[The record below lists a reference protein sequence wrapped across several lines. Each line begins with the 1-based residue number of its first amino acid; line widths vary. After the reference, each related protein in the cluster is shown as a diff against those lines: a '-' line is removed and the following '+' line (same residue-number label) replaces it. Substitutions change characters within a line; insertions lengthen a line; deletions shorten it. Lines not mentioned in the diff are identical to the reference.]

1 MSLTRTSVTG
11 LALGAGLA
19 LVLGGDARTVGV
31 GGSDGAAQWAEVAW
45 PFPLDQWGT
54 GRAFRCGAAA
64 CGAELHLYLRAKVG
78 FCNCTIGVSDDDE
91 IDRTGD
97 LDLLGPRYA
106 PLAPGRPVTAG
117 ILTGRLRAFA
127 VERPLQAKLPALAVG
142 LANKCD
148 AVVATLVT
156 DRAIEPAHERAA
168 IAFLAGETV
177 QRWAEANTG
186 TSSP

>member
-1 MSLTRTSVTG
+1 MSLARTSVIG
-11 LALGAGLA
+11 LALGVGLL
-19 LVLGGDARTVGV
+19 LVLGGDARTVGT
-31 GGSDGAAQWAEVAW
+31 GGSDGVAQWAEVAW
-45 PFPLDQWGT
+45 PFPLDQWGS

-64 CGAELHLYLRAKVG
+64 CGAELHVYLRAKVG
-78 FCNCTIGVSDDDE
+78 FCNCSVGVSDDDE

-97 LDLLGPRYA
+97 IELIGARYV
-106 PLAPGRPVTAG
+106 PLAPGRPVTIG
-117 ILTGRLRAFA
+117 ILRGRLRAFA
-127 VERPLQAKLPALAVG
+127 VERPLQDTLPALAVG

-156 DRAIEPAHERAA
+156 GRAIEPAHERAA
-168 IAFLAGETV
+168 LAFLAGETV